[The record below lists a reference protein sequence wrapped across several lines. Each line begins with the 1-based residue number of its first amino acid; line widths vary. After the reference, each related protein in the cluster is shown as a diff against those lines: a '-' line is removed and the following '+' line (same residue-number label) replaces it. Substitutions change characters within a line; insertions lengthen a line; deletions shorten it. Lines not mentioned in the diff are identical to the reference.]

1 METQTPPTSTGR
13 DAKLKVLYWIAAA
26 AMTIAVVLDAMKEPT
41 NWLSIGARGSLIAAL
56 VLLATARD
64 AETRGKKLLIY
75 ALIAISLGLLLAKIA
90 GGGA

>member
-1 METQTPPTSTGR
+1 METQTPVKR
-13 DAKLKVLYWIAAA
+13 DAKLKALYWIAAA
-26 AMTIAVVLDAMKEPT
+26 AMTIALVLEAMKQPA
-41 NWLSIGARGSLIAAL
+41 NWLAIGARGSLIAAL

-75 ALIAISLGLLLAKIA
+75 GLIAVSLGLLLAKIA